1 MCEKRKMYRTRALL
15 KKKICA
21 HSERIK
27 FKMDK
32 ENLRDD
38 ENESEDE
45 EDVMPALPD
54 SDIDEMENQLMNIIF
69 NYESEE
75 YR

>member
-1 MCEKRKMYRTRALL
+1 
-15 KKKICA
+15 
-21 HSERIK
+21 
-27 FKMDK
+27 MDK

-45 EDVMPALPD
+45 EDVMPALPN